1 MLIGVPAETA
11 PGETRV
17 AVTAETAKKLVAQGH
32 TVRVQSG
39 AGVAAS
45 LTDGAYEAAGA
56 EITDA
61 AGALGCEIVLKVRI
75 PDERETALMKP
86 GTVLVGMLNPFDADG
101 LQRLASAGLT
111 AFALEAAPRT
121 TRAQSMD
128 VLSSQANIAGYKAVM
143 MAADKYQRFFP
154 MLMTAAG
161 TVKAARVVILGV
173 GVAGL
178 QAIATAKRL
187 GAVIEASDV
196 RPSVKEQVESLGGKF
211 IDVPYETA
219 EEKEAAEGV
228 GGYARPMPPSWLE
241 RQKIEVAK
249 RVAAA
254 DIVISTALIPG
265 RAAPTLITEDMVKSM
280 KPGSVIVDIAAGKGP
295 DVNGEMKGGNCPLS
309 EADKT
314 VVKHGVTIVG
324 ETNLAALVAADAS
337 SLYARNVLDFLK
349 LVLPKEG
356 GLKIDLEDDI
366 VAACRMTR
374 TARSRRSKRTSEEKH
389 RHGSRIPHRHQPD
402 HLRAGHLRGL
412 PRGVDR
418 HPGAAHAADGRH
430 QRHLRHRHRRGHA
443 GRGPH

>member
-1 MLIGVPAETA
+1 MLIGVPKETT

-17 AVTAETAKKLVAQGH
+17 AMTPETAKKLKAQGH
-32 TVRVQSG
+32 TLRVQAG

-45 LTDGAYEAAGA
+45 VTDEAYVAAGA

-61 AGALGCEIVLKVRI
+61 AGALGCELVLKVRAPQETEMAMI
-75 PDERETALMKP
+75 PA
-86 GTVLVGMLNPFDADG
+86 GTTLVGMLNPFDAAG
-101 LQRLASAGLT
+101 LQRLATAGLT
-111 AFALEAAPRT
+111 AYALEAAPRT

-196 RPSVKEQVESLGGKF
+196 RPSVKEQIESLGGKF
-211 IDVPYETA
+211 IDVPYETD
-219 EEKEAAEGV
+219 EEREAAQGV
-228 GGYARPMPPSWLE
+228 GGYAKPMPPSWLE
-241 RQKIEVAK
+241 RQKAEVAK
-249 RVAAA
+249 RVAQA
-254 DIVISTALIPG
+254 DVVISTALIPG

-295 DVNGEMKGGNCPLS
+295 NGGGNCPLS

-314 VVKHGVTIVG
+314 VVKHGVTLIG
-324 ETNLAALVAADAS
+324 DTNLPALVAADAS
-337 SLYARNVLDFLK
+337 ALYARNVIDFLK
-349 LVLPKEG
+349 LIINKDGALHT
-356 GLKIDLEDDI
+356 DMSDDI
-366 VAACRMTR
+366 VAACLM
-374 TARSRRSKRTSEEKH
+374 AQGGKV
-389 RHGSRIPHRHQPD
+389 
-402 HLRAGHLRGL
+402 LRA
-412 PRGVDR
+412 
-418 HPGAAHAADGRH
+418 
-430 QRHLRHRHRRGHA
+430 
-443 GRGPH
+443 

>member
-1 MLIGVPAETA
+1 MLIGVPLETA
-11 PGETRV
+11 AGETRV
-17 AVTAETAKKLVAQGH
+17 AVTPETAKKLKSQGH
-32 TVRVQSG
+32 TVRVQAG

-45 LTDGAYEAAGA
+45 ATDEAYSAVGA

-61 AGALGCEIVLKVRI
+61 AGAFGCELVLKVRA
-75 PDERETALMKP
+75 PSTAELPLLKS
-86 GTVLVGMLNPFDADG
+86 GAALVGMLNPFDAEG
-101 LQRLASAGLT
+101 LQRLATAGLT
-111 AFALEAAPRT
+111 SFALEAAPRT

-143 MAADKYQRFFP
+143 IAADRYQRFFP

-196 RPSVKEQVESLGGKF
+196 RPSVKEQVESLGAKF
-211 IDVPYETA
+211 IEVSYDTP
-219 EEKEAAEGV
+219 EEKEAAVGV
-228 GGYARPMPPSWLE
+228 GGYAKPMPQSWLD

-265 RAAPTLITEDMVKSM
+265 RAAPTLVTEEMVKAM

-295 DVNGEMKGGNCPLS
+295 NGVGGNCPLS
-309 EADKT
+309 EADQT

-324 ETNLAALVAADAS
+324 ETNLPARVAADS
-337 SLYARNVLDFLK
+337 SALYARNVLDFLK
-349 LVLPKEG
+349 LVITKEG
-356 GLKIDLEDDI
+356 AFNVPMDDDI
-366 VAACRMTR
+366 VATCLMTQGGEV
-374 TARSRRSKRTSEEKH
+374 KRK
-389 RHGSRIPHRHQPD
+389 
-402 HLRAGHLRGL
+402 A
-412 PRGVDR
+412 
-418 HPGAAHAADGRH
+418 
-430 QRHLRHRHRRGHA
+430 
-443 GRGPH
+443 

>member
-1 MLIGVPAETA
+1 MLIGVPAETSV
-11 PGETRV
+11 GETRV
-17 AVTAETAKKLVAQGH
+17 AVTPETAKKLKAQGH
-32 TVRVQSG
+32 TVRVQTG

-45 LTDGAYEAAGA
+45 VTDDAFVAAGA

-61 AGALGCEIVLKVRI
+61 AGAYACDLVLKVRS
-75 PDERETALMKP
+75 PSDAEAARMKA
-86 GTVLVGMLNPFDADG
+86 GTTLVGMLNPFDAEG
-101 LQRLASAGLT
+101 LQRLAKAGLT

-196 RPSVKEQVESLGGKF
+196 RPSVKEQVESLGAKF
-211 IDVPYETA
+211 IDVPYETD
-219 EEKEAAEGV
+219 EEKEAAVGV
-228 GGYARPMPPSWLE
+228 GGYAKPMPQSWLD
-241 RQKIEVAK
+241 RQKAEVAK
-249 RVAAA
+249 RVAQA
-254 DIVISTALIPG
+254 DVVISTALIPG

-295 DVNGEMKGGNCPLS
+295 NGGGNCPLS

-314 VVKHGVTIVG
+314 VVKYGVTIVG
-324 ETNLAALVAADAS
+324 ETNLPALVAADAS

-349 LVLPKEG
+349 LIVNKEG
-356 GLKIDLEDDI
+356 ALHVDLEDDI
-366 VAACRMTR
+366 VAACLM
-374 TARSRRSKRTSEEKH
+374 AQGGEVRRK
-389 RHGSRIPHRHQPD
+389 
-402 HLRAGHLRGL
+402 
-412 PRGVDR
+412 
-418 HPGAAHAADGRH
+418 
-430 QRHLRHRHRRGHA
+430 
-443 GRGPH
+443 